1 MHYIYRGYEILTA
14 KSMHY
19 IYRGYEILTAKS
31 MHYTLFGKNTEEILE
46 FFKI

>member
-19 IYRGYEILTAKS
+19 I
-31 MHYTLFGKNTEEILE
+31 LFGKNTEKILE